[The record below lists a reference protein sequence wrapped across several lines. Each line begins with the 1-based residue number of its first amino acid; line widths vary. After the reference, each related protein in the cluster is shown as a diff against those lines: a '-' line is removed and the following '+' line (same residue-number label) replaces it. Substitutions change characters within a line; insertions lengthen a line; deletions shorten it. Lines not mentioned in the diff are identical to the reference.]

1 MPVILRSNAT
11 KDLRL
16 PFAESV
22 QLLKGRIDNTIAPD
36 ANASLLSLP
45 LESVNVEMAMI
56 PFRGH
61 MRTGRQGMAV
71 DSGGELPVAAVAFAF
86 VLVLFATSPAPAQ
99 QNAAQPD
106 TQQQSPAPSAQPL
119 SSRLQQPGSGTQ
131 VQTGTSSGLTVDAR
145 IQNLLA
151 DHQYTRAAAQLDKLP
166 PEEAQLYRGVLA
178 NRSND
183 LKQSV
188 ALLEPL
194 LDRVTAS
201 GDTAHEKLL
210 REALAEDYLRLGDWA
225 KAAKAYETLDSRLR
239 AKFTPD
245 EQEQIEMPLKLLP
258 LAENNPPE
266 TVDPCDPFELQIT
279 IDPLGLIDVPVF
291 VDAEPHAWMLDPTL
305 PFNLIAHST
314 AKQVGLKL
322 SDKTATIRTLT
333 GRPIKVHVTVV
344 PRFTIGGRLTV
355 RNMTA
360 FVFDDADYSF
370 PRSGYQVEGVL
381 GYPALAAIGSLTV
394 NADQTIDVSPARQI
408 APPAKDD
415 RLTDGA
421 PFYLDGDQVIVAL
434 KRVRQAGEQAADSA
448 AAPPDPTA
456 PAGATAASVLS
467 DDRMYAIDAGGQQ
480 TWLTSRYF
488 DEHAAQFNNMKVDLY
503 APPGDASGPQPT
515 YLAETV
521 PLRIGSATIDLH
533 YIRVL
538 TEPLGS
544 RALDDVY
551 GVLGANA
558 LGQLKSYT
566 FDYRTMRFKA
576 VGE

>member
-1 MPVILRSNAT
+1 
-11 KDLRL
+11 
-16 PFAESV
+16 
-22 QLLKGRIDNTIAPD
+22 
-36 ANASLLSLP
+36 
-45 LESVNVEMAMI
+45 
-56 PFRGH
+56 
-61 MRTGRQGMAV
+61 MAV
-71 DSGGELPVAAVAFAF
+71 HPGGELPIAVVAFAF
-86 VLVLFATSPAPAQ
+86 VLVLFAAVLAPAQ
-99 QNAAQPD
+99 QDAVQQHAQQQSLAPAAQP
-106 TQQQSPAPSAQPL
+106 PSSQP
-119 SSRLQQPGSGTQ
+119 QQPGAGTQ

-145 IQNLLA
+145 VQNLLA
-151 DHQYTRAAAQLDKLP
+151 DHQYARVAAQLNKLP

-178 NRSND
+178 NRSNE

-188 ALLEPL
+188 AFLEPL
-194 LDRVTAS
+194 VDRVTAS

-225 KAAKAYETLDSRLR
+225 KAAKAYKALDTRLHT
-239 AKFTPD
+239 KLTPD
-245 EQEQIEMPLKLLP
+245 EQDQIEMPLKLLP
-258 LAENNPPE
+258 LAENDPPE

-291 VDAEPHAWMLDPTL
+291 VDADSHSWMLDPTL
-305 PFNLIAHST
+305 PFNLIARST
-314 AKQVGLKL
+314 AKAVGLKL
-322 SDKTATIRTLT
+322 SDEAATIRTLT

-344 PRFTIGGRLTV
+344 PRFTIGGRLTI

-394 NADQTIDVSPARQI
+394 NADETIDVRPAMQI

-415 RLTDGA
+415 RLTGGA

-448 AAPPDPTA
+448 APPDPTA
-456 PAGATAASVLS
+456 QAGATAASALS
-467 DDRMYAIDAGGQQ
+467 DDRMYVIDAGGQQ
-480 TWLTSRYF
+480 TYLTSRYF
-488 DEHAAQFNNMKVDLY
+488 DEHAAAFNNMKVNLY
-503 APPGDASGPQPT
+503 TPQGESSGPQPS
-515 YLAETV
+515 YVAETV
-521 PLRIGSATIDLH
+521 PLRIGNATIDLH

-544 RALDDVY
+544 SALDDVY
-551 GVLGANA
+551 GVLGADA

-566 FDYRTMRFKA
+566 FDYRTMRFNA
-576 VGE
+576 MGQ

>member
-1 MPVILRSNAT
+1 
-11 KDLRL
+11 
-16 PFAESV
+16 
-22 QLLKGRIDNTIAPD
+22 
-36 ANASLLSLP
+36 
-45 LESVNVEMAMI
+45 
-56 PFRGH
+56 
-61 MRTGRQGMAV
+61 MAV
-71 DSGGELPVAAVAFAF
+71 ASGDELPVAVVVFVF
-86 VLVLFATSPAPAQ
+86 VLVLFATSLAPAQ
-99 QNAAQPD
+99 QNAAQPN
-106 TQQQSPAPSAQPL
+106 TPQQSSAPSAQPL
-119 SSRLQQPGSGTQ
+119 SSQAQQPGSGTQ

-151 DHQYTRAAAQLDKLP
+151 DHQYARVAAQLDKLP

-194 LDRVTAS
+194 VDRVSAS
-201 GDTAHEKLL
+201 GDAAHEKLL

-225 KAAKAYETLDSRLR
+225 KAAKAYETLNARLH
-239 AKFTPD
+239 AKLTPD
-245 EQEQIEMPLKLLP
+245 EQDQIEMPLKLLP
-258 LAENNPPE
+258 LAENDPPE
-266 TVDPCDPFELQIT
+266 TVDPCDPFELQVT

-291 VDAEPHAWMLDPTL
+291 VDAEPHSWMLDPTL

-322 SDKTATIRTLT
+322 SVETATIRTLT

-344 PRFTIGGRLTV
+344 PRFTIGGRLTI

-360 FVFDDADYSF
+360 FVFDDANYSF

-394 NADQTIDVSPARQI
+394 NADETIDVRPARQI

-415 RLTDGA
+415 RLTGGA

-434 KRVRQAGEQAADSA
+434 KRMRQAGGQAANS

-456 PAGATAASVLS
+456 PASASAGSALN

-480 TWLTSRYF
+480 TYLTSRFF
-488 DEHAAQFNNMKVDLY
+488 DEHAAEFNNMKVNLY
-503 APPGDASGPQPT
+503 APPGAPFAPQPT
-515 YLAETV
+515 YVAETL
-521 PLRIGSATIDLH
+521 PLRIGNAAIDLH

-544 RALDDVY
+544 SALDDVY
-551 GVLGANA
+551 GVLGADA

-566 FDYRTMRFKA
+566 FDYRTMRFNA